1 MKNSTHSLTG
11 VGTKTIK
18 YSKTLL
24 SLLFLFSITLASHA
38 QLLQWNTFG
47 NAGTEPTEPSVANDA
62 NIAGSVNLTNGG
74 GWTPAANPNRFGG
87 SGWFNTGNTVAG
99 STISEA
105 IAGNDYIQF
114 TVSPNGG
121 YSFTATSLVFTWDRS
136 GTGPANVAL
145 RSSAD
150 SYSTDLGVV
159 TGMSSGG
166 VSTTTIRT
174 LNIAGI
180 TNITSVT
187 TFRLYGYGAT
197 GTGGTGGFDNA
208 SSVVNVTLNGTT
220 VATATPSLS
229 AGALADFGAQCTG
242 GTYGPNSFTLT
253 GSNLTSPDVTVASL
267 AGFTYD
273 TLIAGPYYSS
283 LSIPH
288 GLGAFSKT
296 IYVNFSPVAVTS
308 YNGNI
313 AVSGGGATSIN
324 VAATGSGVL
333 AGPPTITTP
342 AATNI
347 GATTATL
354 GGNITSLN
362 CSSVTV
368 RGIEWSLTPG
378 FADGAGTPFTESGTF
393 TAGTYTLNV
402 TGLPSASTI
411 YFKAF
416 ATNASGTSYTTQS
429 SFNTYLNVG
438 DISIIG
444 FNSNTPDNFNFVTW
458 VDLPVGTVI
467 KFTDNGFLAAAS
479 ANAAGN
485 GRGGENFV
493 KWTNT
498 TAGPILAGTVIKM
511 EGATASLGTAVQGLT
526 GLTNGEQI
534 FAYQGTGLGTLAT
547 NSDFG
552 SNANPSTFTGWVLY
566 GINWQGSGGSA
577 TWTGA
582 NNTSTSFLPTELNV
596 ANGNITH
603 GGNAA
608 GGQYT
613 GTRNGQMTFAGY
625 KTLVNNPSNWTNVT
639 TGIVTLNQ
647 TSFVLSTGGPTQ
659 IVVTNINGGT
669 SPTVNAPFT
678 IDIEMQDGSNIGA
691 SCIANTDVVVTLT
704 TGSGALA
711 GTLTGTV
718 LAGTSTLT
726 ISGVLYNTAE
736 AGVSVTVTRTAGDV
750 VTPGT
755 SAAFTVLPAADHI
768 AFNNLGLFAFTN
780 TVVGFFNVEAR
791 RPDNSVDNT
800 YTGNATISLISGT
813 GALLGTLVKPFVNGI
828 ALFNDISFNT
838 AGVKE
843 IDANAGVFATIQ
855 SSPIT
860 VATPGLI
867 ENYLPQYMQGT
878 SVASNPTRTPFA
890 CRVTL
895 NGLQPTTTYRYTNQM
910 VEAADGATVSGAGNP
925 IYVNAAGFVRTTSA
939 SLSTLGGYGE
949 FTTDAAGQYAGWFAV
964 EPTGNARFTTGNSVF
979 MRIVLN
985 NGAGGTFAA
994 LRLTT
999 SNSVSVINFGTASTN
1014 GTALRGNSSA
1024 IAKNFVLMY
1033 DNVAGTGRPIAVS
1046 FVESDGS
1053 ANNLSNSYAPFYATS
1068 VEGVPGAY
1076 GTIVPNTLPNGIRRV
1091 EQRSLAQGLIVSC
1104 AATDTDGIWP
1114 SGVNTVNPNTG
1125 ATAKVFTTAD
1135 AEFNPA
1141 CITLT
1146 PGNNDNFLS
1155 AVLAPTTGIAYPQS
1169 QCYNNTLVGA
1179 SVSSEGTAA
1188 NVLVTGG
1195 QDRWY
1200 AIVAPSPAVRIA
1212 TTSTSMD
1219 IVLELHASDGSLI
1232 DTENDVAGIG
1242 GEIMATNGLLEG
1254 YTYFVA
1260 VRSYDGVLGNFSIC
1274 MQALF
1279 DSRCTD
1285 GSGSY
1290 DLCNSFKPRW
1300 TGANLYTFNFTP
1312 TGATPGVATSATST
1326 GQIPLSNATLALR
1339 HTGTYDA
1346 RIDVTYNLLDGA
1358 GNPETVTV
1366 IGNEICAITIAPH
1379 ASVEVKTTQRC
1390 PATLLKGSV
1399 LFGKPFVCAANNFT
1413 VEFTEVTDCT
1423 GATTVGFPFTATTA
1437 GASSSIQL
1445 GFVSGLL
1452 NNAWYKVRW
1461 QPNFTYGAGSYGLPQ
1476 VIFIGGSAMDE
1487 VSMNATEDE
1496 EKNASLTQ
1504 AALYPNPSN
1513 GDMININLVNLTSDV
1528 VSVRV
1533 MDGTGRVVCTRSYV
1547 AEGSLNTTIVF
1558 EQSLANGVYL
1568 VEFNT
1573 GKDILTERLMVQ
1585 K

>member
-1 MKNSTHSLTG
+1 MKTSTNSNWRI
-11 VGTKTIK
+11 GTKTFNF
-18 YSKTLL
+18 SKALFA
-24 SLLFLFSITLASHA
+24 LLFLFSITLASHA

-47 NAGTEPTEPSVANDA
+47 NVGTETTEPSVFNNA
-62 NIAGSVNLTNGG
+62 NIAGPINLTNGG
-74 GWTPAANPNRFGG
+74 GWTPAANTNRFGG
-87 SGWFNTGNTVAG
+87 NAWFNTGNTNP
-99 STISEA
+99 STLAEA
-105 IAGNDYIQF
+105 IAGNDYVQF
-114 TVSPNGG
+114 IVTPNSGF
-121 YSFTATSLVFTWDRS
+121 SFTPTSFVFNWDKSAS
-136 GTGPANVAL
+136 GPQNVAL
-145 RSSAD
+145 RSSVDGFVAN
-150 SYSTDLGVV
+150 LGTVV
-159 TGMSSGG
+159 PTAAIATSNTITISG
-166 VSTTTIRT
+166 
-174 LNIAGI
+174 L
-180 TNITSVT
+180 TNITVAT

-197 GTGGTGGFDNA
+197 ATGGTGGFDIGTN
-208 SSVVNVTLNGTT
+208 VVNVTLNGTT
-220 VATATPSLS
+220 AATATPSLS
-229 AGALADFGAQCTG
+229 AGTLAAFGAQCVG
-242 GTYGPNSFTLT
+242 GTYGPNSFTIT
-253 GSNLTSPDVTVASL
+253 GANLDATPVSVAAL

-273 TLIAGPYYSS
+273 TIPAGPYYNS

-342 AATNI
+342 SVTNI

-354 GGNITSLN
+354 GGNITAVN
-362 CSSVTV
+362 CSNATV

-378 FADGAGTPFTESGTF
+378 FADGAGTPFTQSGSF
-393 TAGTYTLNV
+393 TAGVYTLNV
-402 TGLPSASTI
+402 TGLPAASTI

-416 ATNASGTSYTTQS
+416 ATNSNGTSYTTQS
-429 SFNTYLNVG
+429 SFTTYLNVG

-479 ANAAGN
+479 ANGTNN

-498 TAGPILAGTVIKM
+498 TAGPVLAGTVIKM
-511 EGATASLGTAVQGLT
+511 EGATASIGTAVQGLS

-534 FAYQGTGLGTLAT
+534 FAYQGTGLGTTAT

-552 SNANPSTFTGWVLY
+552 SNTNPSTFTGWVIY
-566 GINWQGSGGSA
+566 GINWQGTGGSA

-582 NNTSTSFLPTELNV
+582 NNTSTSFLPTELSV

-603 GGNAA
+603 GGNAV
-608 GGQYT
+608 GGQYI

-625 KTLVNNPSNWTNVT
+625 KALVNNTANWTNVT

-647 TSFVLSTGGPTQ
+647 TPFALNLGGPTK
-659 IVVTNINGGT
+659 IVVTNVNGGT

-678 IDIEMQDGSNIGA
+678 VSIEMQDNLNIGA
-691 SCIANTDVVVTLT
+691 SCVTNTDVVITLT

-718 LAGTSTLT
+718 LAGSSTLT

-736 AGVSVTVTRTAGDV
+736 AGVTVTVSRTAGDNV
-750 VTPGT
+750 DPGT

-768 AFNNLGLFAFTN
+768 AFNNLGTYAFTN
-780 TVVGFFNVEAR
+780 AVLGFFNVEAR
-791 RPDNSVDNT
+791 RPDNTIDNT
-800 YTGNATISLISGT
+800 YSGNATISLISGT
-813 GALLGTLVKPFVNGI
+813 GALAGTLVKPFVNGV

-838 AGVKE
+838 AGVKQ
-843 IDANAGVFATIQ
+843 IDANAGVFAAIQ
-855 SSPIT
+855 SANIT
-860 VATPGLI
+860 VSTPGLV

-878 SVASNPTRTPFA
+878 NVASNPTRTPFA

-895 NGLQPTTTYRYTNQM
+895 NGLQPSTTYRYTNQM

-925 IYVNAAGFVRTTSA
+925 IYVNASGFVRTTSA
-939 SLSTLGGYGE
+939 SLATLGGYGE
-949 FTTDAAGQYAGWFAV
+949 FTTDAAGQFAGWFAV
-964 EPTGNARFTTGNSVF
+964 EPTGNARFTPGNNVF

-999 SNSVSVINFGTASTN
+999 TSTVSVINFGAAASN

-1024 IAKNFVLMY
+1024 IAKNFVLLY

-1046 FVESDGS
+1046 FLESDGS
-1053 ANNLSNSYAPFYATS
+1053 ANNLSNSYATFYSSS
-1068 VEGVPGAY
+1068 VEGVAGAY
-1076 GTIVPNTLPNGIRRV
+1076 GVIIPNTLPNGIRRV
-1091 EQRSLAQGLIVSC
+1091 EQRSLSQGLIVSC
-1104 AATDTDGIWP
+1104 AATDSDGIWP
-1114 SGVNTVNPNTG
+1114 SGANTVNPNTG
-1125 ATAKVFTTAD
+1125 TTAKVFTTAD

-1155 AVLAPTTGIAYPQS
+1155 AVLAPSTGIAYPQS
-1169 QCYNNTLVGA
+1169 QCYNSSLVGA
-1179 SVSSEGTAA
+1179 SVSTEGTAA

-1200 AIVAPSPAVRIA
+1200 AIVAPSPAVRIV
-1212 TTSTSMD
+1212 TTTTAMN
-1219 IVLELHASDGSLI
+1219 IVLELHASDGSLV
-1232 DTENDVAGIG
+1232 DTENAVAGIG
-1242 GEIMATNGLLEG
+1242 GESMTTTGLLEG

-1260 VRSYDGVLGNFSIC
+1260 VRSYDGVVGAFNIC
-1274 MQALF
+1274 MQALY
-1279 DSRCTD
+1279 DSRCSD

-1290 DLCNSFKPRW
+1290 DLCSSFKPSW
-1300 TGANLYTFNFTP
+1300 TGANLYTFTFTP
-1312 TGATPGVATSATST
+1312 TGVTPGSVTTST
-1326 GQIPLSNATLALR
+1326 SIGQIALSNPTLALR
-1339 HTGTYDA
+1339 HGGTYDV
-1346 RIDVTYNLLDGA
+1346 RIDATYNVLNGA
-1358 GNPETVTV
+1358 NNPEVATVL
-1366 IGNEICAITIAPH
+1366 GNEICAVTIAPH

-1390 PATLLKGSV
+1390 PATLLKGSI
-1399 LFGKPFVCAANNFT
+1399 LYGKPYVCAANNFT

-1423 GATTVGFPFTATTA
+1423 GATAVGFPFTATTT
-1437 GASSSIQL
+1437 GASSSLQL

-1461 QPNFTYGAGSYGLPQ
+1461 QPNFAYGAGSYGLPQ
-1476 VIFIGGSAMDE
+1476 VIFIGGSAMGE
-1487 VSMNATEDE
+1487 VSMNDSQDE
-1496 EKNASLTQ
+1496 ERTATFTQ
-1504 AALYPNPSN
+1504 AALYPNPCN
-1513 GDMININLVNLTSDV
+1513 GDMININLTNIESKQ
-1528 VSVRV
+1528 VSVRI
-1533 MDGTGRVVCTRSYV
+1533 MDGTGRIVYAHSYTV
-1547 AEGSLNTTIVF
+1547 DGSLNTTVMF

-1568 VEFNT
+1568 VEFAT
-1573 GKDILTERLMVQ
+1573 GTDIITERLMVQ